1 MLVAPG
7 APDRSVLLHRLSRRG
22 PGQMPPLVTNRV
34 DESAVRLFRDWIA
47 GLKPALPFVR
57 DWQMEDF
64 LPDLDQLKTGRS
76 MDAGRKA
83 FGDTG
88 CAQCHRFEGQ
98 GGTVGPDLAGVG
110 RRLKPREVLESILLP
125 SKVIADG
132 YADTVVETARGAV
145 VSGRI
150 EREDDRVLVL
160 RPPSG
165 EAVTVPKKEIVD
177 RRKSD
182 VSNMPPGIVNV
193 LQKDQVLDLVA
204 YLLSDPPPKTPEKK

>member
-1 MLVAPG
+1 
-7 APDRSVLLHRLSRRG
+7 
-22 PGQMPPLVTNRV
+22 
-34 DESAVRLFRDWIA
+34 
-47 GLKPALPFVR
+47 
-57 DWQMEDF
+57 
-64 LPDLDQLKTGRS
+64 DLDQPKTGRS
-76 MDAGRKA
+76 LDAGRKA

-88 CAQCHRFEGQ
+88 CGQCHRFEGQ

-110 RRLKPREVLESILLP
+110 RRLKAREVLESILLP

-132 YADTVVETARGAV
+132 YADTVVETAGGAV
-145 VSGRI
+145 ITGRI

-182 VSNMPPGIVNV
+182 VSNMPPGTVNV
-193 LQKDQVLDLVA
+193 LQKDQVLDLVGTCSA
-204 YLLSDPPPKTPEKK
+204 TPCPRRRRNERAAFLLNLAAASVRSDSFFVCAFFGVGAGERIGT